1 MDSRILRIVRQ
12 MIDSDIDPRHFCS
25 QIGLDF
31 PDDMPRVEI
40 FRVLIRVLGVKTK
53 RKRTR
58 KYNLNET
65 VDLIRNSKKILV
77 LTGAGI
83 SVSCGIPDFRS
94 RNGLYAKLAV
104 DFPELPDPQSMF
116 CLTFFKSD
124 PRPFFRFAKEI
135 FPGNFAPSPSHNFIA
150 QLEKNEKM
158 KRLYSQNIDGLEK
171 QAGIDKVIQC
181 HGHFYTAHC
190 LNSSCR
196 TEYKISDLK
205 KRIFESKVPYCDTP
219 IVKHTAME
227 AEAYHEEVLKLP
239 PGDPK
244 LEEIRTKFFQKEKE
258 PCNAVIKPDIVFF
271 GESLPSHFHR
281 HMAMDQDDVDLL
293 IVMGSSLKVGPVNDI
308 PDAIDE
314 SVPRILINR
323 EPLPHMPEFESEL
336 LGNCDEIVEYIS
348 SKLEYDIGV
357 TKKEFVNCEWD
368 KMCEVSAQKLA
379 EELKKKEA
387 EELKKKETEELKKK
401 QAEQSDCSKD
411 EKMNSDVS
419 VDSVTNHE
427 PPEKKARTDCVPIEE
442 DPNNP
447 AHVPEQN
454 ENLPDSDSD
463 SETDIDQP
471 VVEVKLGEYIA
482 APSGFQ
488 TLFHGCELPIHRL
501 IEDANDSEDDEDGH
515 ADTNLGSDAPPSGD
529 MASDEA
535 KPTGSEAENSFA
547 NPSDGSKSGDPIDSA
562 SSGPTSSPGNKV
574 QNEEKTENP
583 SSLETES

>member
-1 MDSRILRIVRQ
+1 

-25 QIGLDF
+25 QIGLEF
-31 PDDMPRVEI
+31 PDDMPRIEI
-40 FRVLIRVLGVKTK
+40 FRVLVRVLGVKAK

-65 VDLIRNSKKILV
+65 VDLIRNAKKILV

-116 CLTFFKSD
+116 CLKFFKSD

-150 QLEKNEKM
+150 QLEKNNKM

-171 QAGIDKVIQC
+171 QAGIEKVIQC

-190 LNSSCR
+190 LNNNCR
-196 TEYKISDLK
+196 TEYQISDLK
-205 KRIFESKVPYCDTP
+205 KRIFESKVPHCDKLIFKSTN
-219 IVKHTAME
+219 ME
-227 AEAYHEEVLKLP
+227 EEAFHEEILKLP

-244 LEEIRTKFFQKEKE
+244 IEEIRTKFYQKEKE

-314 SVPRILINR
+314 NVPRILINR

-348 SKLEYDIGV
+348 SKLGYDIGV
-357 TKKEFVNCEWD
+357 TKKEFINCEWD
-368 KMCEVSAQKLA
+368 KMCKESAQKLA
-379 EELKKKEA
+379 EDIKKREA
-387 EELKKKETEELKKK
+387 VKIL
-401 QAEQSDCSKD
+401 SKTAD
-411 EKMNSDVS
+411 VENNSTKVS
-419 VDSVTNHE
+419 VETSNTGDSEETPRESEE

-442 DPNNP
+442 NPDRARTNCVPIEEDPKKEMPENP
-447 AHVPEQN
+447 EPN
-454 ENLPDSDSD
+454 ENPNECNDMNSDSD
-463 SETDIDQP
+463 SESETDQP

-488 TLFHGCELPIHRL
+488 TLFHGCELPLHRL
-501 IEDANDSEDDEDGH
+501 IEDAEDSDSEEVQDDDGQGEDEGQGE
-515 ADTNLGSDAPPSGD
+515 DTNL
-529 MASDEA
+529 
-535 KPTGSEAENSFA
+535 SE
-547 NPSDGSKSGDPIDSA
+547 
-562 SSGPTSSPGNKV
+562 GPTSEV

>member
-1 MDSRILRIVRQ
+1 MGEV
-12 MIDSDIDPRHFCS
+12 
-25 QIGLDF
+25 
-31 PDDMPRVEI
+31 PDDMSRMQI
-40 FRVLIRVLGVKTK
+40 FQMLLRCLGGRFEA
-53 RKRTR
+53 RKRQR
-58 KYNLNET
+58 KCNINET

-219 IVKHTAME
+219 IDKWKPNSLID
-227 AEAYHEEVLKLP
+227 AEAFQDEVLKLP
-239 PGDPK
+239 PDDPTIED
-244 LEEIRTKFFQKEKE
+244 LRPQFYHKEKE

-314 SVPRILINR
+314 SVPRILR
-323 EPLPHMPEFESEL
+323 
-336 LGNCDEIVEYIS
+336 
-348 SKLEYDIGV
+348 YDIGV
-357 TKKEFVNCEWD
+357 TKKEFVTCEWD

-379 EELKKKEA
+379 DELKKKEA
-387 EELKKKETEELKKK
+387 ERSLRNLEAELLGEND
-401 QAEQSDCSKD
+401 SSKD
-411 EKMNSDVS
+411 EKINFEVS

-427 PPEKKARTDCVPIEE
+427 PPEKKARIEEDPGCVPIEE
-442 DPNNP
+442 DPNNSE
-447 AHVPEQN
+447 HVPEQKN
-454 ENLPDSDSD
+454 PEVPAFECNSDSD
-463 SETDIDQP
+463 SETETDQP
-471 VVEVKLGEYIA
+471 VVEVQLGEYIA

-501 IEDANDSEDDEDGH
+501 IEEANDSEDDEDGQT
-515 ADTNLGSDAPPSGD
+515 DTNQGSAAQPSG
-529 MASDEA
+529 EA
-535 KPTGSEAENSFA
+535 KPVGSEIERNGDVNS
-547 NPSDGSKSGDPIDSA
+547 IESA
-562 SSGPTSSPGNKV
+562 SSGQMKTPPLSPGDKV

>member
-1 MDSRILRIVRQ
+1 
-12 MIDSDIDPRHFCS
+12 
-25 QIGLDF
+25 
-31 PDDMPRVEI
+31 MPRVEI
-40 FRVLIRVLGVKTK
+40 FRVLIRVLGVKAK

-205 KRIFESKVPYCDTP
+205 KRIFESKVPYCDTSIEKWKP
-219 IVKHTAME
+219 NSIMD
-227 AEAYHEEVLKLP
+227 AEVFQEEVLKLP
-239 PGDPK
+239 PDDPTIEDLK
-244 LEEIRTKFFQKEKE
+244 TKFYTKEKE

-348 SKLEYDIGV
+348 SKLGYDIGV

-368 KMCEVSAQKLA
+368 KMCEVSAQKMA
-379 EELKKKEA
+379 DELKKKEA
-387 EELKKKETEELKKK
+387 LKLQEKAEAQEKKEKEAAFKRNLRNLEAELLG
-401 QAEQSDCSKD
+401 ENDSSKD
-411 EKMNSDVS
+411 EKMNSEVS

-427 PPEKKARTDCVPIEE
+427 PPEKKARIEEHPGCVPIEE
-442 DPNNP
+442 DPNNSK
-447 AHVPEQN
+447 HVPEQ
-454 ENLPDSDSD
+454 ENPEGPASDSD
-463 SETDIDQP
+463 SEPETDQP
-471 VVEVKLGEYIA
+471 VVEVQLGEYIA

-501 IEDANDSEDDEDGH
+501 IEDANDSEDDEDGQT
-515 ADTNLGSDAPPSGD
+515 DTNQGSAASPSG
-529 MASDEA
+529 EA
-535 KPTGSEAENSFA
+535 KPAGSEIERNGDV
-547 NPSDGSKSGDPIDSA
+547 NPIESAFSGQTP
-562 SSGPTSSPGNKV
+562 SSPGNKV